1 MKARSRKRLTKR
13 LIIKFSILDGAK
25 YFSSGIFQNY
35 LAFMPA
41 KKYFRYFSGTTQL
54 ELLKSNKITE
64 GSIKNITKS
73 DGNFGSTFIDHHLYY
88 QIWLFMEIV

>member
-54 ELLKSNKITE
+54 ELLKSNEITE
-64 GSIKNITKS
+64 GRIKNITKS

-88 QIWLFMEIV
+88 QIWLLMEIV